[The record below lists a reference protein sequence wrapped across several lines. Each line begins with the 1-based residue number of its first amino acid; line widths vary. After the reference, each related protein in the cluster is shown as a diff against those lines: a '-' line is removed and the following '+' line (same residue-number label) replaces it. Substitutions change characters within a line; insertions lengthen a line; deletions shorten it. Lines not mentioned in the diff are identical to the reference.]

1 MPNRIKLG
9 LIGVQKWGEHVGD
22 QMAASKVVSPAWLF
36 DVNTAAANRAA
47 EKWNATAARNLS
59 ELLGSDV
66 AGVVI
71 VTPNQ
76 THVELGLAVAAA
88 GKHAMIIKPLANSVA
103 ECRELVDGFAK
114 AHRFLATGHPA
125 RKSPICQHVKHLLD
139 TGKFGQVVLATAVLG
154 HNGGMK
160 KSPSD
165 WRARREFAPGGPL
178 IQLVVHTFDTWQY
191 WFGPIVEVLAAGGHR
206 ATPGDN
212 DDYFAGQA
220 RFADGLVGNF
230 ATQYAA
236 PGAGFEAV
244 YGTDRTVVLS
254 GEEPFEVRRIVNE
267 TDKPLWPDTERQSLS
282 FEPAD
287 TNRRDIEDF
296 ARDIVAGRQPT
307 ASGEDGLR
315 AIACVHAALASR
327 DRGGAWV
334 KVEEVMGKN
343 AP

>member
-22 QMAASKVVSPAWLF
+22 QMAASKVVSPAWVF
-36 DVNTAAANRAA
+36 DVNTAAANQAA
-47 EKWNATAARNLS
+47 EKWKATPARSLS
-59 ELLGSDV
+59 ELLASEV

-71 VTPNQ
+71 VTPNH
-76 THVELGLAVAAA
+76 THLELGQAVAAA

-103 ECRELVDGFAK
+103 DSRELVAAFAR
-114 AHRFLATGHPA
+114 ANRFLATGHPA
-125 RKSPICQHVKHLLD
+125 RKSPLSLHVKGLLD
-139 TGKFGQVVLATAVLG
+139 AGKLGQVVLLAAVLG

-160 KSPSD
+160 KSPTD

-191 WFGPIVEVLAAGGHR
+191 WFGPIVEVQAAGGHR

-212 DDYFAGQA
+212 DDFFAGQV
-220 RFADGLVGNF
+220 RFADGLIGNF

-236 PGAGFEAV
+236 PGVGFDAV
-244 YGTDRTVVLS
+244 YGTERTVVLS
-254 GEEPFEVRRIVNE
+254 GDEPFEVRRLVSPPGG
-267 TDKPLWPDTERQSLS
+267 KPVWPDTERQELS
-282 FEPAD
+282 FEPTD
-287 TNRRDIEDF
+287 TNRLDIEDF
-296 ARDIVAGRQPT
+296 ARDILAGRQPH

-315 AIACVHAALASR
+315 AVACVHAALLSR

-334 KVEEVMGKN
+334 KVEEVM
-343 AP
+343 AS